1 MANVTRRTPGVY
13 LTELSA
19 FPPSVVG
26 VETAV
31 PAFIGYTEKAEVSGK
46 PMFRKPIRITS
57 MADYETVFGRGYKAM
72 YNLKDVEED
81 EINADLGGERRRE
94 ELAITGD
101 EPPDPNNY
109 DFSYYD
115 TSVSPPEMRY
125 YKLTDYIPIVP
136 EKVNGEGD
144 GDGADED
151 VIDPPE
157 PIIPFTEGRFNL
169 YNSMRF
175 FYANGGG
182 VCYVV
187 SVGDYTASA
196 IDADAL
202 IEGLTAINEQDGPTM
217 LVIPD
222 LVLLASDDPKKPWY
236 APPSY
241 GKVLSAMLRQ
251 CATRQDRVSI
261 IDVYGGADVTNQT
274 QLDEAMTR
282 FRDLTGTEFLS
293 YGMAYFPFLYT
304 TVVGPTE
311 INYQNIAPDS
321 ITTLKGI
328 LTTEA
333 NNLYPGPKNAARRDA
348 VQENIDRITAY
359 PSGGNNPVEADVV
372 LKTNQNLVATIP
384 LLGQIETIIL
394 AKNNVLPPS
403 GAMAG
408 IMTYT
413 DTSRGV
419 WNAPANL
426 SMTNVVMP
434 TYKISGDQQGDM
446 NVPVDGKSV
455 VALREFTGRGTV
467 VWGAR
472 TLDGNSNDYRY
483 IQVRRTL
490 IYIEQSIKKALDP
503 FVFSPNN
510 GNTWT
515 TVVAMVSTFLQSVWS
530 RGGLMGATPSEAFS
544 VACGVGSTMT
554 AQDILDG
561 YMRVQVV
568 LQMLR
573 PAEFIELTFTQK
585 MEGIA

>member
-31 PAFIGYTEKAEVSGK
+31 PAFIGYTEKAEISGK
-46 PMFRKPIRITS
+46 PMFKKPIKLTS
-57 MADYETVFGRGYKAM
+57 MADYEAVFGRGYKAL
-72 YNLKDVEED
+72 YNIRAVPVDDGAAAVQ
-81 EINADLGGERRRE
+81 DLPGE
-94 ELAITGD
+94 TTDPGD
-101 EPPDPNNY
+101 DPVAPDPNNY

-115 TSVSPPEMRY
+115 TSVSPPEWRY
-125 YKLTDYIPIVP
+125 YKLTDYIPIIDD
-136 EKVNGEGD
+136 EFDARGD
-144 GDGADED
+144 GSNEE
-151 VIDPPE
+151 VIVPLG
-157 PIIPFTEGRFNL
+157 PFTEARFNL
-169 YNSMRF
+169 YNSMRL

-187 SVGDYTASA
+187 SVGDYTASS
-196 IDADAL
+196 IDGKL
-202 IEGLTAINEQDGPTM
+202 LLEGLDAINEQDGPTM

-222 LVLLASDDPKKPWY
+222 LVLLTGDDADKPWV
-236 APPSY
+236 APTAY
-241 GKVLSAMLRQ
+241 GDVVKAMLAQ
-251 CATRQDRVSI
+251 CANRQDRVSV
-261 IDVYGGADVTNQT
+261 IDVYGGAEVSNQA
-274 QLDEAMTR
+274 QLDEAMLR
-282 FRDLTGTEFLS
+282 FRELAGTESLS

-311 INYQNIAPDS
+311 INYQNIATES
-321 ITTLKGI
+321 IDTLKEI
-328 LTTEA
+328 LDNEA
-333 NNLYPGPKNAARRDA
+333 NNLYGGDPKNAARLAA
-348 VQENIDRITAY
+348 VQRNIEAIQAY
-359 PSGGNNPVEADVV
+359 PDGGNTPAQADLV
-372 LKTNQNLVATIP
+372 LKTNQNLTATIP
-384 LLGQIETIIL
+384 LLSQIETIIL

-413 DTSRGV
+413 DTARGV
-419 WNAPANL
+419 WNAPANI

-446 NVPVDGKSV
+446 NVPVDGKSI

-503 FVFSPNN
+503 FVFAPNN
-510 GNTWT
+510 GNTWA

-530 RGGLMGATPSEAFS
+530 RGGLMGAKPSDAFS
-544 VACGVGSTMT
+544 VACGIGSTMT